1 MKLKKGSKAAKDFM
15 AKIRAKKGK
24 SKPKAKK
31 VGAYKKPTLFKPTKK
46 QTAAAVKRLVKQA
59 AVKKDIPAVVSG
71 IKNLLIF
78 EYNRQ
83 ISYGGKYYVSSNMEL
98 KGSGI
103 KKIGT
108 GQDHKRGLK
117 TYLMT
122 QTALKKMQNL
132 FGKENTKY
140 IQTDY

>member
-15 AKIRAKKGK
+15 AKIRVKKGK

-31 VGAYKKPTLFKPTKK
+31 IGAYKKPTLFKPTKK

-59 AVKKDIPAVVSG
+59 ATKKDVNISVVSG
-71 IKNLLIF
+71 IKNVLIF
-78 EYNRQ
+78 EF
-83 ISYGGKYYVSSNMEL
+83 IVSYGGKYYVSSNMEL
-98 KGSGI
+98 KGAGI
-103 KKIGT
+103 KKVGT
-108 GQDHKRGLK
+108 GQDHKRSLK

-122 QTALKKMQNL
+122 ETALKKMQNL

>member
-24 SKPKAKK
+24 SKPKAKR
-31 VGAYKKPTLFKPTKK
+31 VG
-46 QTAAAVKRLVKQA
+46 LVKKA
-59 AVKKDIPAVVSG
+59 SNFHKDTKSHNVKISVVSG
-71 IKNLLIF
+71 ISNVLIF
-78 EYNRQ
+78 EY
-83 ISYGGKYYVSSNMEL
+83 IVSFSGKYYVSSNMEL

-103 KKIGT
+103 KKVGT

>member
-15 AKIRAKKGK
+15 SSIRATRNTGTGLKPISVIAIGPKGEPIFRDHLAEKKARK
-24 SKPKAKK
+24 NAAKK
-31 VGAYKKPTLFKPTKK
+31 LRKQKKPPVLGN
-46 QTAAAVKRLVKQA
+46 V
-59 AVKKDIPAVVSG
+59 
-71 IKNLLIF
+71 LIF
-78 EYNRQ
+78 EY
-83 ISYGGKYYVSSNMEL
+83 IVSYAGKYYVSSNMEL
-98 KGSGI
+98 KGLGI
-103 KKIGT
+103 KKVGT

>member
-1 MKLKKGSKAAKDFM
+1 MS
-15 AKIRAKKGK
+15 KIRAKKGK
-24 SKPKAKK
+24 SKPKAKR
-31 VGAYKKPTLFKPTKK
+31 VG
-46 QTAAAVKRLVKQA
+46 LVKKA
-59 AVKKDIPAVVSG
+59 SNFHKDTKSHNVKISVVSG
-71 IKNLLIF
+71 ISNVLIF
-78 EYNRQ
+78 EY
-83 ISYGGKYYVSSNMEL
+83 IVSFGSKYYVSSNMEL

-103 KKIGT
+103 KKVGT

>member
-15 AKIRAKKGK
+15 AGIRATRNTGGGTGRAITV
-24 SKPKAKK
+24 PALEAKK
-31 VGAYKKPTLFKPTKK
+31 ARKNAAKKLRKQKKPSVLGN
-46 QTAAAVKRLVKQA
+46 V
-59 AVKKDIPAVVSG
+59 
-71 IKNLLIF
+71 LIF
-78 EYNRQ
+78 EY
-83 ISYGGKYYVSSNMEL
+83 IVSYGGKYYVSSNMEL
-98 KGSGI
+98 KGTGI
-103 KKIGT
+103 KKVGT

-122 QTALKKMQNL
+122 QTALKKMQSL

>member
-59 AVKKDIPAVVSG
+59 ATKKDVNISVVSG
-71 IKNLLIF
+71 IKNVLIF
-78 EYNRQ
+78 EF
-83 ISYGGKYYVSSNMEL
+83 IVSYGGKYYVSSNMEL

-122 QTALKKMQNL
+122 QTAFKKMLNL

-140 IQTDY
+140 IKTDY

>member
-31 VGAYKKPTLFKPTKK
+31 VG
-46 QTAAAVKRLVKQA
+46 LVKKA
-59 AVKKDIPAVVSG
+59 FNLHKDTKSHNVKISVVSG
-71 IKNLLIF
+71 IKSVLIF
-78 EYNRQ
+78 EY
-83 ISYGGKYYVSSNMEL
+83 IVSYGGKYYVSSNMEL

-103 KKIGT
+103 KKVGP

>member
-31 VGAYKKPTLFKPTKK
+31 VG
-46 QTAAAVKRLVKQA
+46 LVKKA
-59 AVKKDIPAVVSG
+59 FNLHKDTKSHNVKISVVSG
-71 IKNLLIF
+71 IKSVLIF
-78 EYNRQ
+78 EY
-83 ISYGGKYYVSSNMEL
+83 IVSYGGKYYVSSNMEL

-103 KKIGT
+103 KKVGT

-117 TYLMT
+117 TYLIT

-132 FGKENTKY
+132 FVKENTKN